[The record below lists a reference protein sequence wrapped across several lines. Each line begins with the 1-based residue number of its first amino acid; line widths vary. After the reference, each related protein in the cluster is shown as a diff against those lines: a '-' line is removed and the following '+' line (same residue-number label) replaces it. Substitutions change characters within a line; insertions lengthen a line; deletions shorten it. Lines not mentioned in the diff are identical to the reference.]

1 MSTTRLDRDENP
13 IWTALLGDLGPLYD
27 PVDTEWTVLQS
38 QAVMA
43 LAERA
48 SA

>member
-1 MSTTRLDRDENP
+1 MNPVWDELV
-13 IWTALLGDLGPLYD
+13 AELGPLYD
-27 PVDTEWTVLQS
+27 PVDTEWTVLEA

-48 SA
+48 P